1 MATQLF
7 FDHLLSTEKMA
18 DINSEQS
25 VETEILLADYDEP
38 VFKIVKTTMEH
49 LVTQKYIMQNKLTVE
64 GFIKV
69 SVYYQPPKA
78 EKISVITQKVPF
90 QKQLDLPSADYDLN
104 FITIGGQCQY
114 VNTRPQN
121 STRIDVRGAY
131 MFAIKVFSQQ
141 KVNTVTAISGTGVCC
156 DSSEI
161 SHFCLAGQNIRQFNT
176 ENELLFTD
184 TPDRILRVQTRSQT
198 PTVAVY
204 QDKITVKGEINADIF
219 YTAADS
225 AQVKKHTQAFA
236 YNQIIDM
243 KGIKENYIC
252 CADISVCSFGISQNQ
267 DSKKYTASVT
277 VQIDATAFSR
287 QQVISVNDAFSR
299 RFEYTKTRQEMLC
312 DTNMYHIDKNIAVQ
326 INETLPDNSSVR
338 DIIVEVT
345 PLKSYY
351 EINKTTVK
359 AKVTANI
366 IAVNGQ
372 NEYECIQRTEDV
384 VLDWLENCGQYDEIC
399 LKIIPDNCTYTHSGS
414 NIQIN
419 TALAVQGFVI
429 EKRPFS
435 LLKAF
440 EEDENTPVADA
451 EEALVIYYA
460 QKGERVFEIAKNHNA
475 DPRDIMEENSLQSG
489 VLQADQMLFI
499 PAFAQ

>member
-90 QKQLDLPSADYDLN
+90 QKQLDLPAADYDLN

-204 QDKITVKGEINADIF
+204 QDKITAKGEITADIF

-399 LKIIPDNCTYTHSGS
+399 LKLTTDNCTYTHSGS

>member
-141 KVNTVTAISGTGVCC
+141 KVNTVTAISGGSVCC
-156 DSSEI
+156 DSGEI

-267 DSKKYTASVT
+267 DSKIHRIGNGADRCNGFFTSAGNIGKRC
-277 VQIDATAFSR
+277 IFP
-287 QQVISVNDAFSR
+287 QV
-299 RFEYTKTRQEMLC
+299 
-312 DTNMYHIDKNIAVQ
+312 
-326 INETLPDNSSVR
+326 
-338 DIIVEVT
+338 
-345 PLKSYY
+345 
-351 EINKTTVK
+351 
-359 AKVTANI
+359 
-366 IAVNGQ
+366 
-372 NEYECIQRTEDV
+372 
-384 VLDWLENCGQYDEIC
+384 
-399 LKIIPDNCTYTHSGS
+399 
-414 NIQIN
+414 
-419 TALAVQGFVI
+419 
-429 EKRPFS
+429 
-435 LLKAF
+435 
-440 EEDENTPVADA
+440 
-451 EEALVIYYA
+451 
-460 QKGERVFEIAKNHNA
+460 
-475 DPRDIMEENSLQSG
+475 
-489 VLQADQMLFI
+489 
-499 PAFAQ
+499 